1 MVTPHITPVV
11 ESIVLT
17 YWITLF
23 LVCDDEST
31 WQITS
36 IMLPLGPVC
45 GFLDWVLFGGSL
57 LEWLVSMTV
66 MMVLAA
72 GVAAILC
79 SLVKKLPSKNSE

>member
-1 MVTPHITPVV
+1 
-11 ESIVLT
+11 
-17 YWITLF
+17 
-23 LVCDDEST
+23 
-31 WQITS
+31 
-36 IMLPLGPVC
+36 MLPLGPVC